1 MLFMNVLG
9 RTPVLWGG
17 SVTVTGL
24 SCVVVV
30 LLLVCSVLQ
39 VAGWWIIT

>member
-1 MLFMNVLG
+1 M
-9 RTPVLWGG
+9 GG

-24 SCVVVV
+24 PCVVVV

-39 VAGWWIIT
+39 VAGWWIIN